1 MSKKKSAII
10 LGLIAL
16 LALIAVPFSAIPA
29 SASTVA
35 FGNCTYTQG
44 YWKTHPE
51 SWPVNSLTIGGVS
64 YSKDQLIKIF
74 NTPPKGDASYI
85 LMDQLIAAK
94 LNLASGASDSAVATT
109 IANSDTWLSVNKLG
123 SKSKDQAAINMGS
136 ILDQFNNGLIGPGH
150 CGSTPPPP
158 PVPTPTPSQCFDYN
172 GSVVPCP

>member
-1 MSKKKSAII
+1 MSKKKSTVI
-10 LGLIAL
+10 LGLIAVLSL
-16 LALIAVPFSAIPA
+16 LALPFGIWTA

-44 YWKTHPE
+44 FWKTHPE
-51 SWPVNSLTIGGVS
+51 NWPVNSLTIGGVS

-74 NTPPKGDASYI
+74 NTSPKGDASYI

-94 LNLASGASDSAVATT
+94 LNLISGASDSAVAST
-109 IANSDTWLSVNKLG
+109 ISNSDNWLSVNGLG
-123 SKSKDQAAINMGS
+123 SKSKDQTAINMANT
-136 ILDQFNNGLIGPGH
+136 LDQFNNGLIGPGH

-158 PVPTPTPSQCFDYN
+158 PTPVQCFDYN